1 VNGAVIAASIAAAA
15 TIISL
20 IGTLIAQVYYRK
32 KSSDDTKASFKQQNE
47 QLKQTLAA
55 QSTRTRNERF
65 ATAADLLGSD
75 TPAIQLAGVY
85 AMATLADD
93 WEENRQTCVD
103 VLCAY
108 LRLPYEPEDDQ
119 ATEEKQREFQANSE
133 VRHTLMR
140 VIAEHLRDPGVAKQR
155 APESWQGLNF
165 NFSGVVFDGGSFS
178 RARFSG
184 AKVDSGGRVDFGRA
198 EFSGG
203 KVAFHDVIFSGGR
216 VTFHHARFCGGTV
229 EFDDASF
236 SGGNVEFDEAS
247 FSGGKVD
254 FSRAEFSPG
263 SKVSFELAQF
273 SGSEVN
279 FDDARFSGGAVD
291 FSSVDMWS
299 RPPAFSFTGTPPPG
313 VQLPEGWTPC

>member
-1 VNGAVIAASIAAAA
+1 MNGAVIAAIIAAAA
-15 TIISL
+15 AILGTIS
-20 IGTLIAQVYYRK
+20 TVVTQVYYRK

-55 QSTRTRNERF
+55 QSTRERNERF

-108 LRLPYEPEDDQ
+108 LRLPYEPDPGDQ
-119 ATEEKQREFQANSE
+119 ATEEKRREFQANSE

-155 APESWQGLNF
+155 AQQSWQELNF

-178 RARFSG
+178 DASFPKG
-184 AKVDSGGRVDFGRA
+184 KVDFGRT
-198 EFSGG
+198 EFPAGG
-203 KVAFHDVIFSGGR
+203 KVSFNRVKFSGARVDFHD
-216 VTFHHARFCGGTV
+216 ARFSGGTV
-229 EFDDASF
+229 EFEDARF
-236 SGGNVEFDEAS
+236 SGGEVNFR
-247 FSGGKVD
+247 
-254 FSRAEFSPG
+254 RAEFFVG
-263 SKVSFELAQF
+263 CKVSFKLAQF
-273 SGSEVN
+273 SGSKVN
-279 FDDARFSGGAVD
+279 FGDGALFCGGEID
-291 FSSVDMWS
+291 FSSADVWS
-299 RPPAFSFTGTPPPG
+299 HPPTFSFTGIPPRGVTLPG
-313 VQLPEGWTPC
+313 GWAP